1 MSFSLKCVKILNV
14 ETLANLVDFK
24 RNCQC
29 VISPLFC
36 RNII

>member
-24 RNCQC
+24 EKLSVCYLST
-29 VISPLFC
+29 VL
-36 RNII
+36 